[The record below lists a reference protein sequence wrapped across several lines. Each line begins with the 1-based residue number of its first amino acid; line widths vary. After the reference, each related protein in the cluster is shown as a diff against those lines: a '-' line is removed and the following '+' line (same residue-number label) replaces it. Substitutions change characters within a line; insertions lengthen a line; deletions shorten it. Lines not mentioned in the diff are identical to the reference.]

1 MRLKEFYNTLIRL
14 GIEQDPRGKKGVAE
28 YLDKCKAMYE
38 QLKDQEKKDFDLESL
53 TNPYNDTRILNG
65 DPNLEVKTIL
75 CGIDIEVG
83 EIILADTLKK
93 QGETIDLV
101 MSHHPSGR
109 AYANFYE
116 VMHMQVDILNNI
128 GIPINVAE
136 SLTNERIKEVER
148 RVIALNHT
156 RTQDAAGLL
165 NIPFICVHTPSD
177 NFVSSY
183 LQGLFDRKKPKVLKE
198 VTDFLRDIPEYKES
212 SKLNRPPK
220 ILIGS
225 EHNRVGKLFVDMTGG
240 TEGAK
245 EIFEKMEIAGVG
257 TLVCMHLS
265 EEHFKKAKDV
275 HMNVVVAG
283 HISSDTLGLNLLL
296 DEISKKEDF
305 RIVCC
310 SGFKRIKR
318 K

>member
-1 MRLKEFYNTLIRL
+1 MRLKEFYRTLIRL
-14 GIEQDPRGKKGVAE
+14 GMEQDPRGKKGVTE
-28 YLDKCKAMYE
+28 YLEKLKAIYE
-38 QLKDQEKKDFDLESL
+38 SLKEEERKNFDLENL

-65 DPNLEVKTIL
+65 DPDLEVETIL

-83 EIILADTLKK
+83 EIILADTLKA
-93 QGETIDLV
+93 QGEKIDLV
-101 MSHHPSGR
+101 MSHHPSGK

-136 SLTNERIKEVER
+136 SLTNERIREVER

-156 RTQDAAGLL
+156 RTQDAAILL
-165 NIPFICVHTPSD
+165 NLPFICVHTPSD

-183 LQGLFDRKKPKVLKE
+183 LQSLFDKKKPKTLKE
-198 VTDFLRDIPEYKES
+198 IMSILSDIPEYKES

-220 ILIGS
+220 ILIGC
-225 EHNRVGKLFVDMTGG
+225 EHNRAGRLFVDMTGG

-245 EIFEKMEIAGVG
+245 EIFEKMEIAGIG

-265 EEHFKKAKDV
+265 EEHFKKAKDA
-275 HMNVVVAG
+275 HMNVVLAG

-305 RIVCC
+305 KIICC